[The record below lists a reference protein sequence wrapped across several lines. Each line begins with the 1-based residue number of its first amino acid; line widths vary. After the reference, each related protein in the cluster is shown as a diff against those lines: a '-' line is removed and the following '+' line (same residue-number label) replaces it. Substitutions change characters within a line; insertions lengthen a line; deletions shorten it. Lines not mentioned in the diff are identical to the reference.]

1 VAERRIE
8 AREGHRCAVFVV
20 AEEASVQAAYDRERG
35 PLFYEK
41 RGGMGMALPLA
52 QRVIEG
58 HGGQIWSPLADVED
72 DPLERRSIVVALPI
86 V

>member
-1 VAERRIE
+1 
-8 AREGHRCAVFVV
+8 
-20 AEEASVQAAYDRERG
+20 
-35 PLFYEK
+35 
-41 RGGMGMALPLA
+41 MGMALPLA